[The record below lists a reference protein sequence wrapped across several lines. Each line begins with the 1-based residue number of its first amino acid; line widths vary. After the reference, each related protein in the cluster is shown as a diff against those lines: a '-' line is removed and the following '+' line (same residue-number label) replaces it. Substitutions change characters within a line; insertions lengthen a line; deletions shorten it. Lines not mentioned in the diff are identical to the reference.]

1 MVKYGWAQ
9 GAQSHRVGL
18 LPISR
23 YVKMGKLISFSQ
35 ARKAGLVVGRV
46 PAVRDLQEKIN
57 SARRV
62 RVRPFP
68 LPFCLVFPSRPTS
81 CWPIL
86 FSDQSAGGPCWL
98 LALNCFPQA
107 SIQCVI
113 KMRGPS

>member
-1 MVKYGWAQ
+1 MVKYGWAS

-23 YVKMGKLISFSQ
+23 YGKMGKLISFSQ

-68 LPFCLVFPSRPTS
+68 LPFV
-81 CWPIL
+81 W
-86 FSDQSAGGPCWL
+86 
-98 LALNCFPQA
+98 CFPPDPPFA
-107 SIQCVI
+107 
-113 KMRGPS
+113 GPFSSRTRVLGALADCWRLIIFPKQVSSVLSR